1 MGFLECLLTILIGT
15 VTLTKA
21 TFFCYSSLFTI
32 SHGLYLFFSFFFR
45 LNIERVGD
53 DMKKLVVSSESRKDF
68 LTAHDLNRRATE
80 NEEPKSKLSDH
91 YLLGSRRKVVSLNY
105 LK

>member
-1 MGFLECLLTILIGT
+1 MACIFFFL
-15 VTLTKA
+15 
-21 TFFCYSSLFTI
+21 
-32 SHGLYLFFSFFFR
+32 FFFR